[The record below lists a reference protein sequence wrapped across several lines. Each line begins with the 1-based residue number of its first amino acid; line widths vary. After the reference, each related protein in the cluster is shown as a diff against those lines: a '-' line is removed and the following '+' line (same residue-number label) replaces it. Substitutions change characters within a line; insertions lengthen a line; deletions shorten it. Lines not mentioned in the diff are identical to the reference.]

1 MLEHNR
7 KSFGKNSLSESQV
20 ASIVAIIQN
29 VTRLF
34 RVSTIVASMQ
44 QQQQVLAKAGAV
56 IVIPSVQG

>member
-44 QQQQVLAKAGAV
+44 QFLKKRLMK
-56 IVIPSVQG
+56 SSSNS